1 MCASTDARVPG
12 GFSVKKLKCFCLALL
27 VASLLA
33 IPAAAQ
39 GKKGGRGNSGA
50 NEPRGQARAEEVQT
64 ANGKG
69 DKDHKPSK
77 GSKSKGKKTRVGWEK
92 KSQHG
97 GRK

>member
-1 MCASTDARVPG
+1 M
-12 GFSVKKLKCFCLALL
+12 KHLCLAFL

-39 GKKGGRGNSGA
+39 GKKGMRNNNGT
-50 NEPRGQARAEEVQT
+50 NEPHSQARADEVQD
-64 ANGKG
+64 ANKKG
-69 DKDHKPSK
+69 DKNHK
-77 GSKSKGKKTRVGWEK
+77 GGKKTRKGWDK

>member
-1 MCASTDARVPG
+1 
-12 GFSVKKLKCFCLALL
+12 VKKLQHFCLAFL

-39 GKKGGRGNSGA
+39 GKKGGNGNNGA
-50 NEPRGQARAEEVQT
+50 KEPHGQARAEEVQT
-64 ANGKG
+64 TSGKG
-69 DKDHKPSK
+69 DKDHTPSK
-77 GSKSKGKKTRVGWEK
+77 GSKRKSQGKKTREGWEK